1 MNRIITQYNRH
12 THQFEASLDG
22 HVIASGE
29 SYLAADAAKRSALI
43 RLNVA
48 LILACPITPTPAPV
62 KQKTPTGKKPRGQR
76 KAPRPSCLCPK
87 CMGWAGDLD
96 AAVHRCGEMQ
106 AFCIYYAGEYR
117 AAYETHLEATIEL
130 NRLKHP
136 HLRQAVA

>member
-1 MNRIITQYNRH
+1 MRIITQYNPKTRL
-12 THQFEASLDG
+12 FEASLDG
-22 HVIASGE
+22 CVIASGD
-29 SYLAADAAKRSALI
+29 SYTSADAAKRSALI

-62 KQKTPTGKKPRGQR
+62 KQKTPTGKRPKGQR

-96 AAVHRCGEMQ
+96 AAVHRCSLLGMH
-106 AFCIYYAGEYR
+106 CVYYAGEYR

-130 NRLKHP
+130 NKLRHP
-136 HLRQAVA
+136 HLRSVA